1 MNEHNIMNVNQ
12 TQSAIN
18 NQQTSVMNNN
28 GTNNLNNQSTV
39 NNVIKSSDNNS
50 IDNDMFGKILN
61 ITDSTVEVEINK
73 TAEVIPNLMNLH
85 VIFIDQDIKILGEV
99 RTVLE
104 NTIHI
109 DLKGQFIGEKFIQ
122 GTIKKPSLSS
132 KLRMINEDE
141 LNIILGSDTELN
153 IYIGKSPIYPEKN
166 IYANINDLFSNHLSI
181 FGNSGSGKSC
191 SVSRIIQNVFLNKNF
206 LSYNANLFFFD
217 AYGEYKNA
225 FKNLSQINPNYQYK
239 FLTTN
244 PQEETDGNLV
254 IPIYLL
260 SVDDIALL
268 LQASDHQ
275 QITIIERMY
284 KLVRIFSRNDDNTKK
299 LKNHL
304 IARAIM
310 NVLFANKSATA
321 KKSDIFS
328 IVTSC
333 GTDEFNL
340 KAELQGVGYT
350 RVFSECFGIDR
361 NGEFGESVLINEYLN
376 KYIDD
381 NLESTIT
388 VPDQAFFTLSDL
400 ANALNFTLIGEGFLE
415 NKTVQDAAIILKVR
429 LNSIMNSSNSAYFNA
444 TEYTNLDT
452 YISNLIMNN
461 NKRSQIINVNLEG
474 VDDNLA
480 KVIVKILSKML
491 FDFAKSRTDRASIP
505 FHLFIEEAHRY
516 VVKDNDVFLL
526 GYNIFERIA
535 KEGRKYGVILDLVS
549 QRPVEISDTVVSQM
563 SNFLI
568 LKMTHPLDLEY
579 IEKMLPNISGD
590 VIDKLSSLQS
600 GTLVAFGSAFKI
612 PLLIKMDMPDPSPY
626 SSNADIVNRWRG

>member
-1 MNEHNIMNVNQ
+1 
-12 TQSAIN
+12 
-18 NQQTSVMNNN
+18 
-28 GTNNLNNQSTV
+28 
-39 NNVIKSSDNNS
+39 
-50 IDNDMFGKILN
+50 MFGRILN
-61 ITDSTVEVEINK
+61 ITDSTIEIEINK
-73 TAEVIPNLMNLH
+73 NESVIPNLMNLH
-85 VIFIDQDIKILGEV
+85 VVFLSDNSKLLGEV
-99 RTVLE
+99 RNVLE
-104 NTIHI
+104 NSILI
-109 DLKGQFIGEKFIQ
+109 DLKGEFIGEKFIT

-132 KLRMINEDE
+132 TVRVIEESEIN
-141 LNIILGSDTELN
+141 ILFGNDNDSS
-153 IYIGKSPIYPEKN
+153 IYIGKSPIYPDKN
-166 IYANINDLFSNHLSI
+166 IYTNINDLFSNHLAI

-191 SVSRIIQNVFLNKNF
+191 SVSRIVQNIFLNKNF
-206 LSYNANLFFFD
+206 LTYNANLFFFD

-225 FKNLSQINPNYQYK
+225 FKSLSEINPNYQYK

-244 PQEETDGNLV
+244 PVDENDGRLL

-268 LQASDHQ
+268 LQVSDHQ

-284 KLVRIFSRNDDNTKK
+284 KLVRIFSRNDDNAKK

-304 IARAIM
+304 IAKAIM
-310 NVLFANKSATA
+310 NILFSNQSATA
-321 KKSDIFS
+321 KKSDIFT
-328 IVTSC
+328 IINSC
-333 GTDEFNL
+333 STEEFNL
-340 KAELQGVGYT
+340 KAELQGIGYT
-350 RVFSECFGIDR
+350 RIFSECFGIDR
-361 NGEFGESVLINEYLN
+361 NGEFGESVLLNEYLN

-381 NLESTIT
+381 TLERTIEI
-388 VPDQAFFTLSDL
+388 PNQAYFTMNDL
-400 ANALNFTLIGEGFLE
+400 AIALNFTLIGEGFQQ
-415 NKTVQDAAIILKVR
+415 NKTIQDASIIMKVR
-429 LNSIMNSSNSAYFNA
+429 LNALINSSNNVIFNA
-444 TEYTNLDT
+444 NEYMNLEN
-452 YISNLIMNN
+452 YISSLIMNN

-474 VDDNLA
+474 IDDNLA

-549 QRPVEISDTVVSQM
+549 QRPVEISETVVSQM

-568 LKMTHPLDLEY
+568 LKMTHPKDLEY

-590 VIDKLSSLQS
+590 VIEKLNSLQA

-612 PLLIKMDMPDPSPY
+612 PLLIKMDMPNPTPY
-626 SSNADIVNRWRG
+626 SSNCDIINRWKG